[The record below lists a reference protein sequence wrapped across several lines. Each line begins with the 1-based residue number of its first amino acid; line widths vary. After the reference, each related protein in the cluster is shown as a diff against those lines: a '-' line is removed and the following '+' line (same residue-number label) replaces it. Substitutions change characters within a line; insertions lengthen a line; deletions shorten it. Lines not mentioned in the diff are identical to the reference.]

1 MSVSSNSDDA
11 SDIFWPGYVDAVTNL
26 AINLLFVIA
35 VMSIVV
41 LAATLQIAELSKRK
55 ATLGPTAAE
64 TTPAGTPEFTLA
76 ELQDD
81 LRVAQANLKST
92 QARLV
97 ESQQKIKQSEATQ
110 IPAVTPS
117 PSSSSSSSTSASASP
132 IARTETVAVA
142 ASKTPA
148 STEAVSLQDVSGGL
162 VVNFAKDAITLT
174 SAESSEIV
182 TKLATFGNL
191 RTNRW
196 LITVISPKGFSE
208 ALRLSYYRA
217 NTVRN
222 VLIENGV
229 VGGAIDLKIQ
239 ESSQAGA
246 NNAKVLVKLQP

>member
-110 IPAVTPS
+110 IPAATPS
-117 PSSSSSSSTSASASP
+117 PSSSSTSVSASP

>member
-110 IPAVTPS
+110 IPAATPTPS
-117 PSSSSSSSTSASASP
+117 SASASP

-142 ASKTPA
+142 APKTPA

-229 VGGAIDLKIQ
+229 VGGAIDLKIL
-239 ESSQAGA
+239 ESTQAGA

>member
-55 ATLGPTAAE
+55 ATLGPTPAE

-97 ESQQKIKQSEATQ
+97 ESQRKIQQSEATQ
-110 IPAVTPS
+110 IPAATPS
-117 PSSSSSSSTSASASP
+117 PSYSSSSSSASP
-132 IARTETVAVA
+132 ISRTETVAVA
-142 ASKTPA
+142 APKTPA

-174 SAESSEIV
+174 SAESSELV

-239 ESSQAGA
+239 ESTQAGA

>member
-110 IPAVTPS
+110 IPAAT
-117 PSSSSSSSTSASASP
+117 PSSSSSSSSASASP

-142 ASKTPA
+142 APKTPA

-239 ESSQAGA
+239 ESTQAGA